1 MPRFREISP
10 DSLSRI
16 AWEAEVE
23 KLNSIHLTLMV
34 HQLGLLRSFLGLPTS
49 TSLHETY
56 IRLIEVVKSSFGSRS
71 VDRLDGDDVT
81 RINQEICYDLYV
93 SVYGIGC
100 YIPSSKS
107 SHTTRAGENLLP
119 DSQADTLPSSPP
131 RLSSPP
137 STPAWSQVSD
147 FEAAEEEEDPA
158 MVLLRGY
165 TGTGKFVPKKRFELL
180 DKWDLGAEPSSYAF
194 DLDRSGDADAVKQR
208 RAKQLAR
215 EDRKRR
221 RAETLL
227 HISQEPELPAT
238 QPAPDIRF
246 HSSQPRGFGSQRQI
260 LHSDPLQTMSQPASG
275 IFGRRPNKKAKKR
288 KGGF

>member
-10 DSLSRI
+10 DSLSSVV
-16 AWEAEVE
+16 WEVEVE
-23 KLNSIHLTLMV
+23 KLNNVHLTLMG
-34 HQLGLLRSFLGLPTS
+34 HQFGLLRSFVGLPIS
-49 TSLHETY
+49 ASLRETY
-56 IRLIEVVKSSFGSRS
+56 IRLLEIVKSSFDARS
-71 VDRLDGDDVT
+71 VDRQDGDDVA
-81 RINQEICYDLYV
+81 RVNREIAYDLYL

-100 YIPSSKS
+100 CISSSKS
-107 SHTTRAGENLLP
+107 SHAAGEGGNLLL

-131 RLSSPP
+131 RLASPP

-147 FEAAEEEEDPA
+147 FEATDEEDPA
-158 MVLLRGY
+158 MALLRGY

-194 DLDRSGDADAVKQR
+194 DLDRSGDADAVRQR

-227 HISQEPELPAT
+227 HLSQEPELPAT
-238 QPAPDIRF
+238 QPAPEIRF
-246 HSSQPRGFGSQRQI
+246 HSSQPRGFSSQRQI